1 MYTLYILYS
10 HSIDKYYVGYTND
23 MTRRLSEHNRKKGK
37 FTDQGI
43 PWKIVHLEEYE
54 LKSEAMD
61 RESFIKDQKS
71 RKFILSLISSSDGS
85 AFR

>member
-1 MYTLYILYS
+1 MFTLYILYS
-10 HSIDKYYVGYTND
+10 PSIDKYYVGFTND
-23 MTRRLSEHNRKKGK
+23 LTRRLREHNRKKGK

-43 PWKIVHLEEYE
+43 LWKIVHIEEYE

-61 RESFIKDQKS
+61 REKFIKAQKS
-71 RKFILSLISSSDGS
+71 RKYILSLVSSSAGS